1 MAHRSPVSPPMS
13 VDGGVRRSQTLRA
26 LPASNTAT
34 RRGFGGLLPTRQR
47 LRLDLRDA
55 DGHGG
60 SFTADDI
67 LGAGARRHGE
77 HGPRVR
83 LPDVLEGSFADAA
96 AQCLAVAESVIGLH
110 RTRLYLDPLDRSGTA
125 RGNGLLIEWRQPHGD
140 APMIESVTLETF
152 CGGHWHPRAG
162 TLPPAH
168 GAAMVE
174 LAACMPRLLQP
185 LTALAA
191 THARV
196 RFAMRTYDAP
206 VIA

>member
-83 LPDVLEGSFADAA
+83 LPDVLEGS
-96 AQCLAVAESVIGLH
+96 
-110 RTRLYLDPLDRSGTA
+110 
-125 RGNGLLIEWRQPHGD
+125 
-140 APMIESVTLETF
+140 
-152 CGGHWHPRAG
+152 
-162 TLPPAH
+162 
-168 GAAMVE
+168 
-174 LAACMPRLLQP
+174 
-185 LTALAA
+185 
-191 THARV
+191 
-196 RFAMRTYDAP
+196 
-206 VIA
+206 